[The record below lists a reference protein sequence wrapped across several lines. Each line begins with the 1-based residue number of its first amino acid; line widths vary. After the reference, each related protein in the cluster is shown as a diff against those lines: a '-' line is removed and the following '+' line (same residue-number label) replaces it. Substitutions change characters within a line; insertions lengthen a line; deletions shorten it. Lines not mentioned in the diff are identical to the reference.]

1 MYRYEEFWEIGEEKE
16 EGKGNVFIRRLT
28 QIQKQLLLLSFQQ
41 LHHFAAEGI
50 ADQHVGFGISIV
62 MVALV
67 LGGNFYVSPEVASFD
82 GGDVAFEFGVFFIL
96 SGDGELGF
104 GDGEMMVL

>member
-16 EGKGNVFIRRLT
+16 EGKGNVFIRRST
-28 QIQKQLLLLSFQQ
+28 QIQKQLLLLPFQK
-41 LHHFAAEGI
+41 LDHFAAKGI
-50 ADQHVGFGISIV
+50 ADQHVGFGIAVV

-67 LGGNFYVSPEVASFD
+67 LGRNFGVSPEVAGFY
-82 GGDVAFEFGVFFIL
+82 GGDVTFEFRVFFIL

-104 GDGEMMVL
+104 GDSEMMVL